1 MSFCRRTVEDRFPL
15 ERMPLACTLGS
26 PLNLPRGGR
35 SDGPY
40 ADSLP
45 LSDHFHGGG
54 GGGGLG
60 LGGGE
65 GGCQEGA
72 MRQRKLGSPR
82 RGGGGRLHSL
92 TNMA

>member
-1 MSFCRRTVEDRFPL
+1 MRAGAVVPLVTNAASGPRRPPALV
-15 ERMPLACTLGS
+15 S
-26 PLNLPRGGR
+26 RGGR

-45 LSDHFHGGG
+45 LSDHFQGGGGGG

-65 GGCQEGA
+65 GGCQEG
-72 MRQRKLGSPR
+72 
-82 RGGGGRLHSL
+82 GGEAS
-92 TNMA
+92 